1 MFILT
6 PRFNEQMSPGAIIY
20 HTNLGQEHQ
29 DERVGEMKPVVD
41 PEGVEV
47 SHFIS
52 ACSPE
57 GKKILEIGCGHGSLT
72 YQYSNLAGMSV
83 GIDPAYSELL
93 LANDGKPNSA
103 MNIVFIRAKAE
114 ALPFPAQFYD
124 TVLFASSL

>member
-1 MFILT
+1 
-6 PRFNEQMSPGAIIY
+6 
-20 HTNLGQEHQ
+20 
-29 DERVGEMKPVVD
+29 
-41 PEGVEV
+41 
-47 SHFIS
+47 
-52 ACSPE
+52 
-57 GKKILEIGCGHGSLT
+57 LT

-124 TVLFASSL
+124 AVLFASSL